1 MIKTKPVENC
11 KKITTLTVL
20 VKCIQIS
27 FFNEA
32 VFKQLKVQLYITT
45 LKQKT
50 LHRELSE
57 IASVVEDAQLKEING
72 DVDMLKDLS
81 VDEEEK
87 NVQIGNVSTGLL
99 LRGNC
104 MRAME
109 PAQIRA
115 SEDGIL
121 LVKTKLTGMV
131 HSSTNNEL
139 L

>member
-1 MIKTKPVENC
+1 M
-11 KKITTLTVL
+11 
-20 VKCIQIS
+20 
-27 FFNEA
+27 
-32 VFKQLKVQLYITT
+32 
-45 LKQKT
+45 
-50 LHRELSE
+50 SE
-57 IASVVEDAQLKEING
+57 IASVVEDTQLKEING

-81 VDEEEK
+81 VDEEET

-115 SEDGIL
+115 GEDGIL

-131 HSSTNNEL
+131 HTNSNNEL

>member
-1 MIKTKPVENC
+1 M
-11 KKITTLTVL
+11 
-20 VKCIQIS
+20 
-27 FFNEA
+27 
-32 VFKQLKVQLYITT
+32 
-45 LKQKT
+45 
-50 LHRELSE
+50 SE
-57 IASVVEDAQLKEING
+57 ITSVVEDAQLKEING

-87 NVQIGNVSTGLL
+87 NVQIGIVSTGLL

-109 PAQIRA
+109 PAQTRA

>member
-1 MIKTKPVENC
+1 
-11 KKITTLTVL
+11 
-20 VKCIQIS
+20 
-27 FFNEA
+27 
-32 VFKQLKVQLYITT
+32 
-45 LKQKT
+45 
-50 LHRELSE
+50 
-57 IASVVEDAQLKEING
+57 
-72 DVDMLKDLS
+72 MLKDLP

-87 NVQIGNVSTGLL
+87 NVQIGNVSNGLL
-99 LRGNC
+99 LRENS